1 MTDFEK
7 RREVGKMLTSQRL
20 KMGLTNLAFER
31 YNNLPKCMS
40 YRFENGYSLVGKY
53 TERLKSMYSLDSEQ
67 IMALDSLKE
76 CTEKRSD
83 IFKKM
88 RNAGIEFIYMKVTSD
103 KFQTPLFIGE
113 SMTDLSLKCK
123 CDLTNISKG
132 VTRFLTGH
140 NSCYVV
146 TLEPVCEDDEIEE
159 QRLKAFF
166 KGDVI
171 ECIKLTRKG
180 QRLAKTEM
188 GCIDYEQ

>member
-1 MTDFEK
+1 
-7 RREVGKMLTSQRL
+7 MLTSQRL
-20 KMGLTNLAFER
+20 KMGMTNLAFER
-31 YNNLPKCMS
+31 FNHLPRAIS
-40 YRFENGYSLVGKY
+40 YHFESGHLLSGKY
-53 TERLKSMYSLDSEQ
+53 AESIKRMYSLDSEQ
-67 IMALDSLKE
+67 IKFFDSLKQYR
-76 CTEKRSD
+76 KGYQSML
-83 IFKKM
+83 KQM
-88 RNAGIEFIYMKVTSD
+88 RNAGIELIYIKVTDD
-103 KFQTPLFIGE
+103 KFQTPLYIGE

-123 CDLTNISKG
+123 CDLSNISKG
-132 VTRFLTGH
+132 IKRFMNGH
-140 NSCYVV
+140 ISCYEV

>member
-1 MTDFEK
+1 
-7 RREVGKMLTSQRL
+7 MLTSQRL
-20 KMGLTNLAFER
+20 KMGMTNLAFER
-31 YNNLPKCMS
+31 FNHLPRAIS
-40 YRFENGYSLVGKY
+40 YHFESGHLLSGKY
-53 TERLKSMYSLDSEQ
+53 AESIKRMYSLDSEQ
-67 IMALDSLKE
+67 IKFFDSLKQYR
-76 CTEKRSD
+76 KGYQSML
-83 IFKKM
+83 KQM
-88 RNAGIEFIYMKVTSD
+88 RNAGIELIYIKVTDD
-103 KFQTPLFIGE
+103 KFQTPLCIGE

-123 CDLTNISKG
+123 CDLSNISKG

>member
-1 MTDFEK
+1 
-7 RREVGKMLTSQRL
+7 MLTSQRL

-40 YRFENGYSLVGKY
+40 YRFEKGYSLSGKY
-53 TERLKSMYSLDSEQ
+53 AESIKRMYLLDSEQ
-67 IMALDSLKE
+67 IKFFDSLNQLKNPYQSMV
-76 CTEKRSD
+76 KQL
-83 IFKKM
+83 
-88 RNAGIEFIYMKVTSD
+88 RNAGIKLIYIKVTGD
-103 KFQTPLFIGE
+103 KFKLPLCLGE
-113 SMTDLSLKCK
+113 SMEELSLNAK
-123 CDLTNISKG
+123 CDLSNISKG
-132 VTRFLTGH
+132 VTRFIAGH
-140 NSCYVV
+140 NSCYEV

-166 KGDVI
+166 KGDVT

>member
-1 MTDFEK
+1 
-7 RREVGKMLTSQRL
+7 MLTSQRL

-31 YNNLPKCMS
+31 FNHLPESMS
-40 YRFENGYSLVGKY
+40 YHFENGYSLSGKY
-53 TERLKSMYSLDSEQ
+53 AESIKRMYSLDSEQ
-67 IMALDSLKE
+67 IKFFDSFNQYKKGYQSMLKQ
-76 CTEKRSD
+76 
-83 IFKKM
+83 M
-88 RNAGIEFIYMKVTSD
+88 RNAGIELIYIKVTSD
-103 KFQTPLFIGE
+103 KFKLPLCFGE
-113 SMTDLSLKCK
+113 SMRELSLKSK
-123 CDLTNISKG
+123 CELSNISKG
-132 VTRFLTGH
+132 ITRFMNGYD
-140 NSCYVV
+140 SCYEV

>member
-1 MTDFEK
+1 
-7 RREVGKMLTSQRL
+7 MLTSQRL

-53 TERLKSMYSLDSEQ
+53 TERLKTMYSLDSEQ
-67 IMALDSLKE
+67 IKALDSLKE
-76 CTEKRSD
+76 CKEESPD
-83 IFKKM
+83 NFKQL
-88 RNAGIEFIYMKVTSD
+88 RNAGVKLIYIKVTGD
-103 KFQTPLFIGE
+103 KFKLPLCLGE
-113 SMTDLSLKCK
+113 SMEELSLNAK
-123 CDLTNISKG
+123 CDLSNISKG

-180 QRLAKTEM
+180 QRLAKEER
-188 GCIDYEQ
+188 GA

>member
-1 MTDFEK
+1 
-7 RREVGKMLTSQRL
+7 MLTSQRL

-76 CTEKRSD
+76 CKEEHPD

-88 RNAGIEFIYMKVTSD
+88 RSAGIKFIYMKVTND
-103 KFQTPLFIGE
+103 KFQTPLCLGE

-123 CDLTNISKG
+123 CDLSNISKG

>member
-40 YRFENGYSLVGKY
+40 YRFEKGYSLSGKY
-53 TERLKSMYSLDSEQ
+53 AESIKRMYLLDSEQ
-67 IMALDSLKE
+67 IKFFDS
-76 CTEKRSD
+76 
-83 IFKKM
+83 FNQYKKGFQSMLRQM
-88 RNAGIEFIYMKVTSD
+88 RNARIELIYIKVTDD
-103 KFQTPLFIGE
+103 KFKLPLCLGE
-113 SMTDLSLKCK
+113 SMQELSLKTK
-123 CDLTNISKG
+123 CGLPTISKG
-132 VTRFLTGH
+132 ITRFMNGYD
-140 NSCYVV
+140 SCYEV

>member
-1 MTDFEK
+1 MTELEK

-40 YRFENGYSLVGKY
+40 YTFEKGNSLSGKY
-53 TERLKSMYSLDSEQ
+53 AESIKRMYLLDSEQ
-67 IMALDSLKE
+67 IKFFDSFIQ
-76 CTEKRSD
+76 D
-83 IFKKM
+83 KKGYYTMLRQM
-88 RNAGIEFIYMKVTSD
+88 RKAGIELIYIKVTDD
-103 KFQTPLFIGE
+103 KFKFPLCLGE
-113 SMTDLSLKCK
+113 SMQELSLKTK
-123 CDLTNISKG
+123 RGLPTISKSI
-132 VTRFLTGH
+132 TRFMNGY
-140 NSCYVV
+140 NSCYEV
-146 TLEPVCEDDEIEE
+146 TLKPVCEDDEIEE

>member
-1 MTDFEK
+1 
-7 RREVGKMLTSQRL
+7 MLTSQRL
-20 KMGLTNLAFER
+20 KMGMTNLAFER
-31 YNNLPKCMS
+31 FNHLPKAIS
-40 YRFENGYSLVGKY
+40 YHFENGRSLCGKY
-53 TERLKSMYSLDSEQ
+53 AESIKRMYLLDSEQ
-67 IMALDSLKE
+67 IKALDSLKE
-76 CTEKRSD
+76 STEKRSD

-123 CDLTNISKG
+123 CNLSNISKG
-132 VTRFLTGH
+132 ITRFMTGH

-166 KGDVI
+166 RGDVI
-171 ECIKLTRKG
+171 ECAKLTRLG
-180 QRLAKTEM
+180 QTLAKKERGT
-188 GCIDYEQ
+188 

>member
-1 MTDFEK
+1 
-7 RREVGKMLTSQRL
+7 MLTSQRL
-20 KMGLTNLAFER
+20 KMGMTNLAFER
-31 YNNLPKCMS
+31 FNHLPKNMS
-40 YRFENGYSLVGKY
+40 YHFEYGRSLSGKY
-53 TERLKSMYSLDSEQ
+53 AESIKRMYLLDSEQ
-67 IMALDSLKE
+67 IKIFDSF
-76 CTEKRSD
+76 
-83 IFKKM
+83 IQYKKAYQSKIKQL
-88 RNAGIEFIYMKVTSD
+88 RNAGIKFIYIKVTDD
-103 KFQTPLFIGE
+103 KFKLPLCLEE

-123 CDLTNISKG
+123 CGLANISRG
-132 VTRFLTGH
+132 ITRFMNGYNT
-140 NSCYVV
+140 SYEV

>member
-1 MTDFEK
+1 
-7 RREVGKMLTSQRL
+7 MLTSQRL
-20 KMGLTNLAFER
+20 KMGMTNLAFER
-31 YNNLPKCMS
+31 FNNLPKGMS
-40 YRFENGYSLVGKY
+40 YHFEYGRSLTGKY
-53 TERLKSMYSLDSEQ
+53 AESIKRMYLLDSEQ
-67 IMALDSLKE
+67 IKFFDSLKQYR
-76 CTEKRSD
+76 KAYQSMV
-83 IFKKM
+83 KQL
-88 RNAGIEFIYMKVTSD
+88 RNAGIELIYIKVTND
-103 KFQTPLFIGE
+103 KFKLPLCLGE
-113 SMTDLSLKCK
+113 SMEELSLNAK
-123 CDLTNISKG
+123 CDLSNISKG